1 MRRTREREP
10 DSQEELHR
18 RGQEELHRREQEEPH
33 RRGQEELHRRGQEEL
48 RRREQGALA
57 RYWDRESAGD
67 RRRREVPGRCE
78 CLAEWMPSQ
87 LG

>member
-1 MRRTREREP
+1 MRRTRAREL
-10 DSQEELHR
+10 DS
-18 RGQEELHRREQEEPH
+18 QEELHRREQEEPH
-33 RRGQEELHRRGQEEL
+33 RRGQEEPHRRGQEEQ
-48 RRREQGALA
+48 RRRGQEEPHRREQGALA
-57 RYWDRESAGD
+57 CYWDRESAGD